1 MMQLMIALLPGLLVE
16 SAEQRREVCQI
27 EIIEEVVVVI
37 KTLLQRE
44 SVLERYPELAIWPQA
59 CVPHIL

>member
-1 MMQLMIALLPGLLVE
+1 MVIALLPGLLIE
-16 SAEQRREVCQI
+16 SAEHRREVCKI

-44 SVLERYPELAIWPQA
+44 SVVERYPKLAIWPQA
-59 CVPHIL
+59 CIPHML